1 MMGNLPRWPAPFEE
15 DNVIHHTNRSKGW
28 SRPHRAGLVAAAM
41 VATSIVAWAQGTR
54 LEMPKNKYRIE
65 DDVQL
70 GQQAAAKAEQQLPL
84 MRDQEIEDYVN
95 EIGQKLVGA
104 IPREFQQPRFH
115 YTFRVV
121 NSSEINAFALP
132 GGPMF
137 VNRGMIE
144 AAKTEGEMAGVMGH
158 EISHVILRH
167 ATAQATEAQK
177 FQIGSVLGQ
186 IAGGVIGGGLGD
198 LIGMGSQIGF
208 GAGVLRY
215 GRKYET
221 QSDILGAQLMAKVGY
236 NPRDLANMFRTIE
249 EQGGRGGPEW
259 LSSHPDPGK
268 RNQRIAEEAR
278 LLGFSSTKSPDSVK
292 FRRVQQRLGT
302 MPATPKQTQGGGSA
316 SPQGE
321 GGYPGRVP
329 PPSSSYRQVGT
340 DRFSLIVPDN
350 WREFRGEDSVTWT
363 PEGAYGRKALSHGL
377 MAGTA
382 LTNTS
387 DLRQASEQ
395 YIESLLQGNPYLRQ
409 QTGFQGSS
417 LAGRRGLVTTLAGKS
432 PIHGR
437 TELVTILTTF
447 LGRGEILYLV
457 AVVPAEERQEYAPVF
472 QTARRSLRLGN

>member
-1 MMGNLPRWPAPFEE
+1 M
-15 DNVIHHTNRSKGW
+15 IHRTNHLHNWFR
-28 SRPHRAGLVAAAM
+28 RRLVVLLAAA
-41 VATSIVAWAQGTR
+41 IVLAPIEAWARGTR
-54 LEMPKNKYRIE
+54 IEMPKNKYNIE

-70 GQQAAAKAEQQLPL
+70 GQQEAAKAERQLPL
-84 MRDQEIEDYVN
+84 LRDQEIEDYVN
-95 EIGQKLVGA
+95 EIGQKLVEA
-104 IPREFQQPRFH
+104 IPGEFQQPKFH
-115 YTFRVV
+115 YTFKVV
-121 NSSEINAFALP
+121 NAAEINAFALP

-167 ATAQATEAQK
+167 ATAQATEGEK

-259 LSSHPDPGK
+259 LSSHPNPGK
-268 RNQRIAEEAR
+268 RNERIAEEAR
-278 LLGFSSTKSPDSVK
+278 LLGFTSTRSSDSSK
-292 FRRVQQRLGT
+292 FRRVQERLRM
-302 MPATPKQTQGGGSA
+302 MPAAPKQSQGGGSTGA
-316 SPQGE
+316 QTE
-321 GGYPGRVP
+321 GQYPGRVP
-329 PPSSSYRQVGT
+329 PPSPTYRQAGAN
-340 DRFSLIVPDN
+340 RFSLIVPDN
-350 WREFRGEDSVTWT
+350 WREFRGQNSVAWA
-363 PEGAYGRKALSHGL
+363 PEGAYGQKGLSHGL
-377 MAGTA
+377 IVGAEP
-382 LTNTS
+382 TNSS

-395 YIESLLQGNPYLRQ
+395 YLENLLQGNPHLRQ
-409 QTGFQGSS
+409 QTGFQRSS
-417 LAGRRGLVTTLAGKS
+417 LGDRRGLATLLAGRS

-437 TELVTILTTF
+437 TELVTVLTTF
-447 LGRGEILYLV
+447 LGPGEILYLA
-457 AVVPAEERQEYAPVF
+457 AVVPEEERREYEAVF
-472 QTARRSLRLGN
+472 QRARSSLRLGN

>member
-1 MMGNLPRWPAPFEE
+1 M
-15 DNVIHHTNRSKGW
+15 IHHTKSFCDWCR
-28 SRPHRAGLVAAAM
+28 HRMAGLVAAAIM
-41 VATSIVAWAQGTR
+41 ATSLASIAAWAQGTR
-54 LEMPKNKYRIE
+54 IEMPKNKYRVE

-70 GQQAAAKAEQQLPL
+70 GQQAAAKVEQQMPL
-84 MRDQEIEDYVN
+84 LRDREIEDYVN

-104 IPREFQQPRFH
+104 MPREFQQPKFQ
-115 YTFRVV
+115 YTFKVV
-121 NSSEINAFALP
+121 NAAEINAFALP

-177 FQIGSVLGQ
+177 FQIGSILGQ

-278 LLGFSSTKSPDSVK
+278 LLGSSSTKSPDSIE
-292 FRRVQQRLGT
+292 FRRVQQRLRSI
-302 MPATPKQTQGGGSA
+302 PAAPTQTQPGGSA
-316 SPQGE
+316 GPQGQ
-321 GGYPGRVP
+321 GGYSGRVP

-340 DRFSLIVPDN
+340 SRFSLIVPDN

-363 PEGAYGRKALSHGL
+363 PEGAYGQKGLSHGL
-377 MAGTA
+377 MVGTV

-395 YIESLLQGNPYLRQ
+395 YLESLLQGNPYLRQ
-409 QTGFQGSS
+409 QTGFQSSS
-417 LAGRRGLVTTLAGKS
+417 LAGRRGLVTNLAGRS
-432 PIHGR
+432 PIDGR
-437 TELVTILTTF
+437 TELVTILTTS
-447 LGRGEILYLV
+447 LGRGEILYF
-457 AVVPAEERQEYAPVF
+457 AAIVPAEERQEYTPVF
-472 QTARRSLRLGN
+472 QRARSSLRLGN